1 MNFSN
6 EMRKQFSSNGRP
18 VAVFVTELDDLS
30 FSLCKNLIKKSCK
43 IFLITKKRKRWK
55 EIIRKLWGP
64 GNIAFLNI
72 NEIYKL
78 ERIDYFLYH
87 YNLFRAL
94 SSNHLTAKKEIKKEI
109 SILAQ
114 KTASFRPKNILLL
127 PVVHGMLINRESIVG
142 RLVYFSESFGPHMIL
157 TKNLFIFSALEAY
170 AKEKRLMLPKEDE
183 TFRPVFSDTLAD
195 KILKILFS
203 IAYPYEITLVGETIS
218 AQTFLTKLNFD
229 PEKIETK
236 KRSYKNYYER
246 SIGQKIS
253 LGEIAGLSQT
263 TQFLK
268 DGGRPPVR
276 ASRKVKYSSGIA
288 IFIITLV
295 LLPFFT
301 LLISGTLLATSFLL
315 AKKGQFFLSK
325 TALITSRDASKISE
339 LGFGILSGIPGV
351 KRPFAFFATI
361 SEIFAR
367 SANLGEKSL
376 LLVENANS
384 LFAKFIEGKPYSV
397 LEYSQRLSTELDYVY
412 RESGFILGEI
422 YSDPYLASNI
432 EKIRGFTEL
441 SKKREYLVFL
451 AQLSEDL
458 PQLFG
463 EAHPRKYLILLQNNM
478 ELRPTGGFIGSF
490 ALVSVESGALTNL
503 EIWDV
508 FEADGQL
515 KGHVEPP
522 LPIKAYLNEANWF
535 LRDSNWDPDF
545 GISAARA
552 EWFLDKEIDEKVD
565 GVVAV
570 DLEFVKRMLTVT
582 GPLTISDYD
591 VVVDEKNFY
600 EVTQKEVEEDFF
612 PGSTKKSGFLTAVY
626 KALSEEAKEI
636 DAKKGIALG
645 INVLENLQERH
656 VQIFAHEK
664 STARAIKELGW
675 DGSISKIGAC
685 GDNCYSDILGIVEAN
700 VGVNKA
706 NINVT
711 RSFSAS
717 INLLEGKLKREF
729 TVHLNNSN
737 DKGLGE
743 KGIYKAY
750 IRAIASQKAS
760 FRRAKLV
767 RGGGGIEVTPELEDV
782 RDRKE
787 AGVMVIVA
795 PQETVSLTFS
805 WEEPTGVTPQK
816 GGEYR
821 FLIRKQAGTSA
832 DPIAVSITG
841 LGNSL
846 TGQPSFVYNTLLARD
861 FVSRVS
867 W

>member
-1 MNFSN
+1 
-6 EMRKQFSSNGRP
+6 MRKQFSSNGRP

-301 LLISGTLLATSFLL
+301 LLISG
-315 AKKGQFFLSK
+315 
-325 TALITSRDASKISE
+325 
-339 LGFGILSGIPGV
+339 
-351 KRPFAFFATI
+351 
-361 SEIFAR
+361 
-367 SANLGEKSL
+367 
-376 LLVENANS
+376 
-384 LFAKFIEGKPYSV
+384 
-397 LEYSQRLSTELDYVY
+397 
-412 RESGFILGEI
+412 
-422 YSDPYLASNI
+422 
-432 EKIRGFTEL
+432 
-441 SKKREYLVFL
+441 
-451 AQLSEDL
+451 
-458 PQLFG
+458 
-463 EAHPRKYLILLQNNM
+463 
-478 ELRPTGGFIGSF
+478 
-490 ALVSVESGALTNL
+490 
-503 EIWDV
+503 
-508 FEADGQL
+508 
-515 KGHVEPP
+515 
-522 LPIKAYLNEANWF
+522 
-535 LRDSNWDPDF
+535 
-545 GISAARA
+545 
-552 EWFLDKEIDEKVD
+552 
-565 GVVAV
+565 
-570 DLEFVKRMLTVT
+570 
-582 GPLTISDYD
+582 
-591 VVVDEKNFY
+591 
-600 EVTQKEVEEDFF
+600 
-612 PGSTKKSGFLTAVY
+612 
-626 KALSEEAKEI
+626 
-636 DAKKGIALG
+636 
-645 INVLENLQERH
+645 
-656 VQIFAHEK
+656 
-664 STARAIKELGW
+664 
-675 DGSISKIGAC
+675 
-685 GDNCYSDILGIVEAN
+685 
-700 VGVNKA
+700 
-706 NINVT
+706 
-711 RSFSAS
+711 
-717 INLLEGKLKREF
+717 
-729 TVHLNNSN
+729 
-737 DKGLGE
+737 
-743 KGIYKAY
+743 
-750 IRAIASQKAS
+750 
-760 FRRAKLV
+760 
-767 RGGGGIEVTPELEDV
+767 
-782 RDRKE
+782 
-787 AGVMVIVA
+787 
-795 PQETVSLTFS
+795 
-805 WEEPTGVTPQK
+805 
-816 GGEYR
+816 
-821 FLIRKQAGTSA
+821 
-832 DPIAVSITG
+832 
-841 LGNSL
+841 
-846 TGQPSFVYNTLLARD
+846 
-861 FVSRVS
+861 
-867 W
+867 